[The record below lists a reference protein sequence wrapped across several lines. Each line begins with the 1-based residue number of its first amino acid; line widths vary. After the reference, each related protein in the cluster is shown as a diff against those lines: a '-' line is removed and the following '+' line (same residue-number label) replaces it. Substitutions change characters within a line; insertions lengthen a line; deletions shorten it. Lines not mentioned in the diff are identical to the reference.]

1 MIHCLNNWISQVW
14 ELTVDFLT
22 LNAIRRHPQIIKE
35 PEPCIV
41 RPSGVNIVVCTQPAS
56 IHFISAEAQLLSEG
70 RTSTSYP
77 GLVSL
82 WKPHFLLEGKGG
94 CMTKMKPVGH
104 HLLGPWALRC
114 VVKRQNKNRRK
125 RWRYHIPFTA
135 VRQKQGSH
143 AALVLHSLTLQPSTS
158 PRKGVT
164 HETQTTEES
173 SLVCPSHMCP
183 RSKTDKNVLPKGR
196 TEAYGGQGSK
206 VPPRA
211 EVQSATD

>member
-1 MIHCLNNWISQVW
+1 
-14 ELTVDFLT
+14 
-22 LNAIRRHPQIIKE
+22 
-35 PEPCIV
+35 
-41 RPSGVNIVVCTQPAS
+41 
-56 IHFISAEAQLLSEG
+56 
-70 RTSTSYP
+70 
-77 GLVSL
+77 
-82 WKPHFLLEGKGG
+82 
-94 CMTKMKPVGH
+94 MKPVGH

-211 EVQSATD
+211 EVQSATDWTKVSGYQSRKFSAVSNEGFCVVFLFSLSLML